1 MTRDDEPNGEPDSET
16 DRKAGSEPD
25 GEPGS
30 EPGSGEAGRR
40 LGDEPERGSRE
51 SRRRFSAADDIL
63 RGFSRGGRPT
73 GYRAFFATTI
83 AASLLIWDLAFALG
97 AYHTVFYYRLF
108 QIFVVSTVLLL
119 GSIVLRREMR
129 VWWWTRVVLCIPV
142 LWFVLRGIAPIYRST
157 GPLHVIEQT
166 LTWLTLATVPLT
178 LWALVRVMAPGLFE
192 MRARRVRALVI
203 VIISVVAI
211 AGFVVGQFNSHFT
224 NCRDYVVAGDD
235 EPSHCRPTPGTPAP
249 SPPSPSPRSP
259 SPRSPSPPSPS
270 PPSPS
275 PPSPSPQ
282 R

>member
-1 MTRDDEPNGEPDSET
+1 VTRDSQPRSESGGEHDSPPGGEPEH
-16 DRKAGSEPD
+16 GP
-25 GEPGS
+25 
-30 EPGSGEAGRR
+30 
-40 LGDEPERGSRE
+40 GDEPDRGSRG

-63 RGFSRGGRPT
+63 RGFTRGGQPT

-83 AASLLIWDLAFALG
+83 AASLLIWDLAFVLG

-119 GSIVLRREMR
+119 GSIVLRHKMR

-142 LWFVLRGIAPIYRST
+142 VWFVLRGIAPIYRST

-192 MRARRVRALVI
+192 MRARRIRALVI

-224 NCRDYVVAGDD
+224 TCRDYVVAGDD
-235 EPSHCRPTPGTPAP
+235 EPSKCRPTPGIPAPSPPAPSPASPSPASP
-249 SPPSPSPRSP
+249 SPPSPSPR
-259 SPRSPSPPSPS
+259 R
-270 PPSPS
+270 
-275 PPSPSPQ
+275 
-282 R
+282 